1 MRFLAA
7 GNLHSI
13 SSSKQVECQEHV
25 EVNAHCVP
33 LSVSIQLA
41 KVKTNG
47 NDNLF
52 MTMNKVANIFTRMCD
67 VTFALISNL
76 INKRAGA
83 GMASLM
89 HGFQCL
95 LSC

>member
-1 MRFLAA
+1 MPIVFP
-7 GNLHSI
+7 S
-13 SSSKQVECQEHV
+13 
-25 EVNAHCVP
+25 
-33 LSVSIQLA
+33 LSLYPVSQGEDTAMTI
-41 KVKTNG
+41 
-47 NDNLF
+47 LF

-76 INKRAGA
+76 INKRTEAGA

-89 HGFQCL
+89 HGFQCW